1 MIPSY
6 LIPEV
11 SLNGGAHRRSM
22 ASIEHV
28 DSPKRQ
34 VTDVTSASI
43 EEEEAQPTEVWA
55 EKTEEAIQHE
65 NSEKT
70 EKSQEP
76 RSNLL
81 RIQSHAYRILQ
92 TCHGVEGVGG
102 SNLNLQS
109 PWCPETKDWRT
120 RMRNRASTFDFS
132 SFRLMRATK
141 TTRSRPGQ
149 H

>member
-1 MIPSY
+1 MNPDDTF
-6 LIPEV
+6 IPEV

-70 EKSQEP
+70 EKSQESW
-76 RSNLL
+76 SNLL
-81 RIQSHAYRILQ
+81 HIQSHAYRHVTDMSWRGRGGRLEFESAEFR
-92 TCHGVEGVGG
+92 GVQKPRIGG
-102 SNLNLQS
+102 RGCETEHPPLTS
-109 PWCPETKDWRT
+109 PL
-120 RMRNRASTFDFS
+120 FV
-132 SFRLMRATK
+132 
-141 TTRSRPGQ
+141 
-149 H
+149 

>member
-1 MIPSY
+1 MIPSC

-70 EKSQEP
+70 EKSQESW
-76 RSNLL
+76 SNLL
-81 RIQSHAYRILQ
+81 RENSWR
-92 TCHGVEGVGG
+92 GRGG
-102 SNLNLQS
+102 RLDFFYLQS

>member
-76 RSNLL
+76 WSYLL
-81 RIQSHAYRILQ
+81 RIHLTCESESLQ
-92 TCHGVEGVGG
+92 TCHGVGRGG
-102 SNLNLQS
+102 RLEFFLSADSVVSRNQGLEDEDAKQS
-109 PWCPETKDWRT
+109 IHLWLLFL
-120 RMRNRASTFDFS
+120 SFD
-132 SFRLMRATK
+132 ACY
-141 TTRSRPGQ
+141 Q
-149 H
+149 DH